1 MSVTERDEEEGK
13 CEKEEK
19 KKKFS
24 ILFSVSSLFLLLLVV
39 VLLLLVPHSWEERDG
54 PTERTLTEA
63 EGSEAVLAPRS
74 WWEV

>member
-24 ILFSVSSLFLLLLVV
+24 RLFSVSSLFLLLLVV
-39 VLLLLVPHSWEERDG
+39 VLLLVPHSWEERDG

-74 WWEV
+74 RWEV